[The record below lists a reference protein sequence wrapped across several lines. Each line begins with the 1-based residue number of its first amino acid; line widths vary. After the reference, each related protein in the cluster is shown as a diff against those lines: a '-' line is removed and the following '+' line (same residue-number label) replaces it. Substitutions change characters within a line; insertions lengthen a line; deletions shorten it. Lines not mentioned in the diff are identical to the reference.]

1 MSNLKL
7 LGELFLRHA
16 VFTKNVVSKV
26 KLIEMYLIEMEQPD
40 AAVEI

>member
-1 MSNLKL
+1 M
-7 LGELFLRHA
+7 FQ
-16 VFTKNVVSKV
+16 TKDVVSKV